1 VLLISSFGLLVLG
14 SEREQI
20 DGAVKYGFLNLV
32 ATTLFLI
39 TTGYLY
45 GIFGTLNMA
54 DIAAKAPGLQS
65 VAPMV
70 TLTALYVLAFS
81 MKAAA

>member
-1 VLLISSFGLLVLG
+1 MARS
-14 SEREQI
+14 
-20 DGAVKYGFLNLV
+20 KYGFLNLV

-54 DIAAKAPGLQS
+54 DTAAKAPG
-65 VAPMV
+65 
-70 TLTALYVLAFS
+70 TAIRSRRWPADGPLLS
-81 MKAAA
+81 WPSR